1 MDVIEHLLRP
11 RQWQQ
16 QVLEDAQQ
24 VQMVVLELA
33 KSIELVNVAVQIKQ
47 LLRERREMSTND
59 CAGGLSVN
67 SWSSF

>member
-1 MDVIEHLLRP
+1 VDVIEHLLRP

-33 KSIELVNVAVQIKQ
+33 KGIELVNVAFQIMQ

-59 CAGGLSVN
+59 CDGGLSVN
-67 SWSSF
+67 E